1 MANLFFA
8 GICDFTSRDR
18 RGEEQ
23 EIYNDAN
30 PSRIDGIKTTLLD
43 IINFTVGN
51 SIHLIILAI
60 LFASLSISK
69 SYLDSSGKLRWSRFT
84 VDETIEQ
91 QRRLEQDID
100 EVNQYILSDLRI
112 QTSLSVNL
120 TKDQVSSSIKKF
132 GRNKKRRKVVTIKYD
147 DLVDGIHLNHDI
159 ETRIFTKLVSTVKY
173 YRSQI

>member
-18 RGEEQ
+18 RGEKQ
-23 EIYNDAN
+23 EIYYDAN

-43 IINFTVGN
+43 ILNFKVEI
-51 SIHLIILAI
+51 SIHLIIPAI

-100 EVNQYILSDLRI
+100 E
-112 QTSLSVNL
+112 

-132 GRNKKRRKVVTIKYD
+132 GRNKKRRKVT
-147 DLVDGIHLNHDI
+147 NHDI